1 MKKFVPFVFLAV
13 IGVLLSCAGP
23 VSAAEMKI
31 ATVDL
36 RKVFDKYYKTVQST
50 VIIRQDAA
58 DMEKERKQMVD
69 NAKRH
74 EEEWR
79 NLIDKANDQAVSS
92 EERDK
97 SKKAAEQK
105 YGELESDKQSISEFD
120 RVASNRLHEKEQQ
133 RKDDIVKEIRHVL
146 DADAKAGGYAIV
158 FDSSGDSAN
167 MVPVLL
173 YNNGQND
180 LTDALIKELNS
191 TAPPGTLETNPND
204 TNVLN
209 GRAKSP

>member
-13 IGVLLSCAGP
+13 TVVLLSCPGR

-36 RKVFDKYYKTVQST
+36 RKVFEKYYKTVQST
-50 VIIRQDAA
+50 VIIKQDAA

-69 NAKRH
+69 KAKTH
-74 EEEWR
+74 EDEWR
-79 NLIDKANDQAVSS
+79 NLIDKANDQAVSA

-97 SKKAAEQK
+97 SKKAAEEK
-105 YGELESDKQSISEFD
+105 YGELETDKQSISEFD

-133 RKDDIVKEIRHVL
+133 RRDDIVKEIRHVL
-146 DADAKAGGYAIV
+146 DADAKSGGYAIV
-158 FDSSGDSAN
+158 FDSSGESAN
-167 MVPVLL
+167 MVPVML

-191 TAPPGTLETNPND
+191 TAPPGTLDTNPSD
-204 TNVLN
+204 TNLLN
-209 GRAKSP
+209 GRAKTP